1 MDAMKALITKFTKQ
15 LTADKPAPAK
25 EDDSAWMC
33 KDDKTKFCRKLT
45 DDEAK
50 CYWINQP
57 KVAGNFFQNKL
68 KLTTENAS
76 FSWNYEANLKPS
88 VKGKTECDQFP
99 STKAKKQDEAMSAA
113 QAAKKAQDAGA
124 KKDPAA
130 DA

>member
-1 MDAMKALITKFTKQ
+1 MDAMKTLIDKFTKQ
-15 LTADKPAPAK
+15 AAGKPAPVPAK

-68 KLTTENAS
+68 KLNTENAS
-76 FSWNYEANLKPS
+76 FSWNY
-88 VKGKTECDQFP
+88 
-99 STKAKKQDEAMSAA
+99 
-113 QAAKKAQDAGA
+113 
-124 KKDPAA
+124 
-130 DA
+130 